1 MAFSGAPVVT
11 RVTDSLARITGV
23 TLGSGATGEIGLA
36 GSGAEIELPQ
46 NWGPYA
52 GDDAG
57 DGVVGLGESCQASYV
72 FVTDTDDSSES
83 SRIAV
88 QKSNGLDP
96 ATFLISFVSFDTLE
110 GQSAEM
116 EIYVRFH

>member
-11 RVTDSLARITGV
+11 KISDALVRITGV
-23 TLGSGATGEIGLA
+23 TLGSGATGEIGIA
-36 GSGAEIELPQ
+36 GSGAEIELPVT
-46 NWGPYA
+46 WKPYA

-57 DGVVGLGESCQASYV
+57 DGAVDLAEACEVSYV
-72 FVTDTDDSSES
+72 FVTDTNDSSAS

-88 QKSNGLDP
+88 QKANGDDP
-96 ATFLISFVSFDTLE
+96 ATFLISFVSFDGLE
-110 GQSAEM
+110 SFSAEM

>member
-11 RVTDSLARITGV
+11 KISDSLARITGV
-23 TLGSGATGEIGLA
+23 TLGSGSTGEIGLA
-36 GSGAEIELPQ
+36 GSGAEIELPV
-46 NWGPYA
+46 NWAPYA

-57 DGVVGLGESCQASYV
+57 DDQVDLAEACEVSYV
-72 FVTDTDDSSES
+72 FVTDTADSSAS

-88 QKSNGLDP
+88 QKANGGDP

-110 GQSAEM
+110 AQSAEM

>member
-11 RVTDSLARITGV
+11 RVSDNLARITGV
-23 TLGSGATGEIGLA
+23 TLGSGSTGEIGLA
-36 GSGAEIELPQ
+36 GSGAEVELPQ
-46 NWGPYA
+46 NWGPYG

-57 DGVVGLGESCQASYV
+57 DGVVDLEESVQASYV
-72 FVTDTDDSSES
+72 FVTDTADSSAS

-88 QKSNGLDP
+88 VKTDGDDP
-96 ATFLISFVSFDTLE
+96 AAFLISFVSFDTLE
-110 GQSAEM
+110 ALSAEM